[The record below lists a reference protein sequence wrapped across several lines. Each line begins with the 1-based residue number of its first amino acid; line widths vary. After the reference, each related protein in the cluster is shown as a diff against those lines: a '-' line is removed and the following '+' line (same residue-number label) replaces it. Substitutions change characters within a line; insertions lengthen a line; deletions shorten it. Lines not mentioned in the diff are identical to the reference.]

1 MIIQEGNKVLR
12 QIAQEVPLEDIQSG
26 EIKNLIKK
34 MTVSLF
40 EQENGAALAAPQI
53 EVSKRIFIVKRYLID
68 NTKGTEEENVNKK
81 EIVVFINPQITKIS
95 RKKKEMDE
103 GCLSVE
109 GTYGKVHRSEKL
121 TVEAYDKTGKKF
133 TRGCSGLLAQIVQH
147 EVDHL
152 DGVLFIDKA
161 SRLE

>member
-152 DGVLFIDKA
+152 DGGLFIDKA